1 MGDTLGY
8 VIDVETAPIEDVDDY
23 LSDDAQPPANY
34 KNPDAIAKWRAEDR
48 AKERAMASL
57 NIDLCR
63 LVTVC
68 YQPVGTTLCPA
79 GWIARNVDE
88 ERSML
93 KGLWE
98 MLRGQYGPATLYG
111 HNVLNFDVPVLLRR
125 SLYLGV
131 TPVQYDIS
139 KYRHDRI
146 VDTQQILSYN
156 GMLKYRSKDFYCK
169 RLGINVPDTITGK
182 DVGAC
187 IARGDY
193 VTPYDHC
200 VADVRKEYLLAQ
212 AIGAI
217 NVF

>member
-23 LSDDAQPPANY
+23 LSNDHAAPANY
-34 KNPDAIAKWRAEDR
+34 KNPEAIAKYVAE
-48 AKERAMASL
+48 AKGQERASASL

-63 LVTVC
+63 LVAVC
-68 YQPVGTTLCPA
+68 YQAIGQPLDPK
-79 GWIARNVDE
+79 GWTAVDDDD
-88 ERSML
+88 ERDML
-93 KGLWE
+93 TALWT

-111 HNVLNFDVPVLLRR
+111 HNILNFDVPVLLRR

-131 TPVQYDIS
+131 TPVQYDLG

-193 VTPYDHC
+193 ATPYDHC

>member
-23 LSDDAQPPANY
+23 LSNNHTAPSTY
-34 KNPDAIAKWRAEDR
+34 KKPEAIAKYVAEAK
-48 AKERAMASL
+48 AKERGDAAL

-63 LVTVC
+63 LVAVC
-68 YQPVGTTLCPA
+68 YQAIGQPLDVK
-79 GWIARNVDE
+79 GWIARNATE
-88 ERSML
+88 EQAML
-93 KGLWE
+93 CELWG

-111 HNVLNFDVPVLLRR
+111 HNILNFDVPVLLRR

-131 TPVQYDIS
+131 TPVQYDLG

-156 GMLKYRSKDFYCK
+156 GMLKYRSKNFYAKRFGIVEAGDF
-169 RLGINVPDTITGK
+169 ITGA
-182 DVGAC
+182 DVGKC

-193 VTPYDHC
+193 ETVLNHC
-200 VADVRKEYLLAQ
+200 RTDVRVEYRLAE

-217 NVF
+217 S

>member
-57 NIDLCR
+57 NLDLCR

-68 YQPVGTTLCPA
+68 YQPVGTTLYPT

-93 KGLWE
+93 KGLWD

-111 HNVLNFDVPVLLRR
+111 HNILNFDVPVLLRR

-131 TPVQYDIS
+131 TPVQYDLG

-156 GMLKYRSKDFYCK
+156 GMLKYRSKNFYAKRFGIVEAGDF
-169 RLGINVPDTITGK
+169 ITGA
-182 DVGAC
+182 DVGKC

-193 VTPYDHC
+193 ETVLNHC
-200 VADVRKEYLLAQ
+200 RTDVRVEYRLAE

-217 NVF
+217 S

>member
-23 LSDDAQPPANY
+23 LSNDAQPPANY

-57 NIDLCR
+57 NLDLCR
-63 LVTVC
+63 LVAVC
-68 YQPVGTTLCPA
+68 YQAIGQPLDVK
-79 GWIARNVDE
+79 GWIARNATE
-88 ERSML
+88 EQAML
-93 KGLWE
+93 CELWG

-111 HNVLNFDVPVLLRR
+111 HNILNFDVPVLLRR

-169 RLGINVPDTITGK
+169 RLGISVPDTITGK

-193 VTPYDHC
+193 ATPYDHC